1 MCLAIPAK
9 IIKIEDETAIV
20 EIGDVQREASIML
33 LPDAQINDY
42 ILLHAGFAIQK
53 IDEEE
58 AFKTMDLFRQM
69 DEFYTETIPEND
81 NPQVMKENNS

>member
-33 LPDAQINDY
+33 LPDSKINDY
-42 ILLHAGFAIQK
+42 VLLHAGFAIQK
-53 IDEEE
+53 IDEDE
-58 AFKTMDLFRQM
+58 AFKTMELLRQM
-69 DEFYTETIPEND
+69 EEFYSKPLEMDTN
-81 NPQVMKENNS
+81 NP